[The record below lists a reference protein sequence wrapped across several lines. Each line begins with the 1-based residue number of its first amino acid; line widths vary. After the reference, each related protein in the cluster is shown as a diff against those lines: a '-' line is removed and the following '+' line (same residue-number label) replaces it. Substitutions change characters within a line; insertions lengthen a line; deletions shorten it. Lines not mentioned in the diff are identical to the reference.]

1 MQNAIII
8 YCRILVVSQFMHDIP
23 ITETF
28 VFLESSRTTS
38 VDVDSSTSNIFYTT
52 HDSIKVFSPKDS
64 TKRSLLPGLS
74 QPDHIAL
81 YPAKGYV
88 ILNFFIFLYIF
99 FFMMFSNFCFFVYN
113 TPVFVT

>member
-1 MQNAIII
+1 
-8 YCRILVVSQFMHDIP
+8 MHDIP

-52 HDSIKVFSPKDS
+52 YDSIKVFSPKDS
-64 TKRSLLPGLS
+64 TKRALLPGLS

-88 ILNFFIFLYIF
+88 IFFIFLYIF
-99 FFMMFSNFCFFVYN
+99 FFMMFYNFSFHRL
-113 TPVFVT
+113 